1 MWSHLTIIAKN
12 ENQGLIVVPFISMT
26 LEKALPV
33 TLYAIPQ
40 SDISEKL

>member
-1 MWSHLTIIAKN
+1 MRSHLTIIAKN

-33 TLYAIPQ
+33 PLYAIPR